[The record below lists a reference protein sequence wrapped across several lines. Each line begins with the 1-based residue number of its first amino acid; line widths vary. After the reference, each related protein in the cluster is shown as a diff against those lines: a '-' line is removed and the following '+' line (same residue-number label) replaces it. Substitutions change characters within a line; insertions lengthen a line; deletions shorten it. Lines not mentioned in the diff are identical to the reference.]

1 MNTTVLNTKI
11 SEVENKI
18 PSHDKYITMPEFNKL
33 SAECFAARLKQVNL
47 LTKNGSDNKLTS
59 FNKRITSNKRKHLEV
74 QKEVNSLITND
85 YNFFLGRMHFIGND
99 RSQNPF
105 FYQPTLDKLKLK
117 KYKGPDYVLSWKL
130 NGVCN
135 SKLKSLYTA
144 F

>member
-33 SAECFAARLKQVNL
+33 SAESFAARLKQVNL

-105 FYQPTLDKLKLK
+105 FYQTTLDKLKLK